1 MIERQVKAWA
11 DFPEW
16 KKITD
21 DDIKEII
28 ETTMSTNHSNSS
40 DEARGAILKLY
51 SYETP
56 LYDTVNKANQY
67 QDKRAIQTLGP
78 YACLLFNTL
87 LKPTTENKK
96 VMDNQA
102 RDGKDEY
109 GYEIKRTTLYRGL
122 GLPEKAL

>member
-1 MIERQVKAWA
+1 MKEVEKSYAAMIERQVKAWE

-21 DDIKEII
+21 DDIKKILDNYN
-28 ETTMSTNHSNSS
+28 TRSS

-67 QDKRAIQTLGP
+67 QDKRAI
-78 YACLLFNTL
+78 
-87 LKPTTENKK
+87 
-96 VMDNQA
+96 
-102 RDGKDEY
+102 
-109 GYEIKRTTLYRGL
+109 
-122 GLPEKAL
+122 

>member
-1 MIERQVKAWA
+1 MIERQVKAWE

-21 DDIKEII
+21 DDIKEILGHCDG
-28 ETTMSTNHSNSS
+28 SRHSNSS

-56 LYDTVNKANQY
+56 LYEVLNKANQY

-78 YACLLFNTL
+78 YARLLYWAINT
-87 LKPTTENKK
+87 PQEANKEEMFK
-96 VMDNQA
+96 KA
-102 RDGKDEY
+102 DGDDKS
-109 GYEIKRTTLYRGL
+109 KARTTLYRGL

>member
-21 DDIKEII
+21 NDIKEIHDWKN
-28 ETTMSTNHSNSS
+28 SPSS

-56 LYDTVNKANQY
+56 LYEAVNKANQC

-78 YACLLFNTL
+78 YGYLLYYVTR
-87 LKPTTENKK
+87 K
-96 VMDNQA
+96 
-102 RDGKDEY
+102 G
-109 GYEIKRTTLYRGL
+109 
-122 GLPEKAL
+122 PE

>member
-28 ETTMSTNHSNSS
+28 GTGRYVRGAKNSPSS

-56 LYDTVNKANQY
+56 LYDAVNKANQC

-78 YACLLFNTL
+78 YAHLLYE
-87 LKPTTENKK
+87 TTHYPPKKNKK
-96 VMDNQA
+96 AMFKQA
-102 RDGKDEY
+102 DSDDYLRA
-109 GYEIKRTTLYRGL
+109 RTTLYRGL
-122 GLPEKAL
+122 GLPE

>member
-28 ETTMSTNHSNSS
+28 TNTIISGTHSNSS

-78 YACLLFNTL
+78 YANLLYYVT
-87 LKPTTENKK
+87 
-96 VMDNQA
+96 
-102 RDGKDEY
+102 
-109 GYEIKRTTLYRGL
+109 
-122 GLPEKAL
+122 

>member
-28 ETTMSTNHSNSS
+28 GTGRYVRGAKNSPSS

-78 YACLLFNTL
+78 YAKLLYETVAN
-87 LKPTTENKK
+87 PTE
-96 VMDNQA
+96 
-102 RDGKDEY
+102 
-109 GYEIKRTTLYRGL
+109 EIK
-122 GLPEKAL
+122 KAMKDQV

>member
-28 ETTMSTNHSNSS
+28 LEYKHSNSS

-56 LYDTVNKANQY
+56 LYKAINKANQY

-78 YACLLFNTL
+78 YACLLYWTV
-87 LKPTTENKK
+87 LKPQVANCE
-96 VMDNQA
+96 D
-102 RDGKDEY
+102 
-109 GYEIKRTTLYRGL
+109 
-122 GLPEKAL
+122 

>member
-28 ETTMSTNHSNSS
+28 EWNCENHKVHRPKNSPSS

-56 LYDTVNKANQY
+56 LYKAINKANQY

-78 YACLLFNTL
+78 YAKLFYETL
-87 LKPTTENKK
+87 RGP
-96 VMDNQA
+96 
-102 RDGKDEY
+102 
-109 GYEIKRTTLYRGL
+109 IKTN
-122 GLPEKAL
+122 EKAMKEKAT

>member
-1 MIERQVKAWA
+1 MKEKNADLLKKLSPEKMKEVEQSYKAMIERQVKAWE

-28 ETTMSTNHSNSS
+28 HHKHSPSS

-67 QDKRAIQTLGP
+67 QDKRAI
-78 YACLLFNTL
+78 
-87 LKPTTENKK
+87 
-96 VMDNQA
+96 
-102 RDGKDEY
+102 
-109 GYEIKRTTLYRGL
+109 
-122 GLPEKAL
+122 

>member
-1 MIERQVKAWA
+1 MIERQVKAWE

-28 ETTMSTNHSNSS
+28 DTGYFSKDSNSS

-78 YACLLFNTL
+78 YAKLLYQTL
-87 LKPTTENKK
+87 QKPTTKNEKEMK
-96 VMDNQA
+96 DQA
-102 RDGKDEY
+102 RDEEASDGF
-109 GYEIKRTTLYRGL
+109 EIK
-122 GLPEKAL
+122 